1 MYHSDSRCFIFHGN
15 IVRKNSLFLN
25 SLKKAR
31 SKLCY
36 QSRFHGVMMAV
47 LLMSMQLAHVA
58 EEDLLAG
65 QLLDQLLRVG

>member
-1 MYHSDSRCFIFHGN
+1 
-15 IVRKNSLFLN
+15 
-25 SLKKAR
+25 
-31 SKLCY
+31 
-36 QSRFHGVMMAV
+36 MAV